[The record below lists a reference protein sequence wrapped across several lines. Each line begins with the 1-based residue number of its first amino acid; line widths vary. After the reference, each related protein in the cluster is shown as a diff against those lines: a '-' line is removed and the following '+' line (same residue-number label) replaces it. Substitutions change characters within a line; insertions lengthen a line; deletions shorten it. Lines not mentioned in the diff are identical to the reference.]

1 MIKSNLTPTE
11 KFIKFI
17 EPNAEHP
24 KLRIEIKIYD
34 EPVATTANASIHTT
48 VEILEEDNN
57 LLFGILLYEAIFTE
71 SEVEVQFKEI
81 IANPMKFKT
90 SSRTYENKQK

>member
-1 MIKSNLTPTE
+1 MIKNNLTPTE

-17 EPNAEHP
+17 EANSEHP
-24 KLRIEIKIYD
+24 KLRIEIKIYAD
-34 EPVATTANASIHTT
+34 EPVATTGNVSIHTT

-57 LLFGILLYEAIFTE
+57 LFGILLYEAIFTE

-81 IANPMKFKT
+81 IGNPMKFKT